1 MSGRKVIR
9 DASLAHVSG
18 TLDLQAGISSKDNA
32 LQALRSALK
41 DQLNVVVEPMPDG
54 SLVAK
59 LGAPR

>member
-1 MSGRKVIR
+1 MSGRKIIR

-18 TLDLQAGISSKDNA
+18 TLDLQGGISSKENA

-41 DQLNVVVEPMPDG
+41 DQLNVVLDPMPDG
-54 SLVAK
+54 SLMAK